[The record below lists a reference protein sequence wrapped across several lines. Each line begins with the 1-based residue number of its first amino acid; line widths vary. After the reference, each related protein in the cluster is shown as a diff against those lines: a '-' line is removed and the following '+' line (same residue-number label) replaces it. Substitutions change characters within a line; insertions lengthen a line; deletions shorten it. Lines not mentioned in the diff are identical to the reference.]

1 MLLLRLICFLLAAFL
16 LPFNLSAEAAV
27 KNEITSIRWSVQN
40 DSANGSRVVRIVA
53 DVKSP
58 VKATPVY
65 DANKKT
71 LIINIEGALPGKNTG
86 NLPIKTDKIR
96 QVTGQ
101 KVSSNGSRLTI
112 HLTSELSKDA
122 YKVFILKKDPANDKP
137 DRVVID
143 IFERL
148 PQAGATAS
156 GLKGKTVLVDPG
168 HGGSDP
174 GAVGANGT
182 KEKDFTLQLGLKLR
196 DALVKEGA
204 KVVMTRTG
212 DVDVHSRN
220 ATARDELQARVDVG
234 IKAKADIFI
243 SVHSNASVKRE
254 QGGLST
260 YYYAK
265 TGNDALLAQNVQ
277 NSLTKGFALDNKGV
291 RQADFYVTKRSPM
304 PAILLEIAFI
314 SNPAE
319 EKLLNSNW
327 FQNKVVTC
335 IMQGLADYFGKNAGG
350 GAKR

>member
-1 MLLLRLICFLLAAFL
+1 LRLKGICFLLAVFL
-16 LPFNLSAEAAV
+16 AAFNLSAGAAA
-27 KNEITSIRWSVQN
+27 KNEITSIRWSVQDN
-40 DSANGSRVVRIVA
+40 SSDGSRVVRIVV

-58 VKATPVY
+58 VKVSSAY
-65 DANKKT
+65 DDSKKT
-71 LIINIEGALPGKNTG
+71 LTVDISGALPGGNTG
-86 NLPIKTDKIR
+86 KLPIKTDKIK

-101 KVSSNGSRLTI
+101 KMSSAGSRLI
-112 HLTSELSKDA
+112 ISLASSLPKDA
-122 YKVFILKKDPANDKP
+122 YKVFVLKNDPANKKP

-148 PQAGATAS
+148 PQPAGASA
-156 GLKGKTVLVDPG
+156 GLKGKVVLVDPG

-174 GAVGANGT
+174 GAVGLNGT
-182 KEKDFTLQLGLKLR
+182 KEKDFTLKLSLKLR

-204 KVVMTRTG
+204 KVVMTRTR
-212 DVDVHSRN
+212 DIDVHSSN
-220 ATARDELQARVDVG
+220 ATAKDELQARVDIG
-234 IKAKADIFI
+234 IKAKADIFV

-265 TGNDALLAQNVQ
+265 THSDALLAESVQ
-277 NSLTKGFALDNKGV
+277 NSLTRGFALDNKGV

-327 FQNKVVTC
+327 FQNKVVAC
-335 IMQGLADYFGKNAGG
+335 IVQGISDYFNKNSGG
-350 GAKR
+350 GEKK

>member
-1 MLLLRLICFLLAAFL
+1 MRLKVIYFLLAVFFGV
-16 LPFNLSAEAAV
+16 FNAGAGAAA
-27 KNEITSIRWSVQN
+27 KNEITSIRWSVQDN
-40 DSANGSRVVRIVA
+40 SADGSRIVRIVA

-58 VKATPVY
+58 VKVSSDY
-65 DANKKT
+65 DEKKKT
-71 LIINIEGALPGKNTG
+71 LTVNIDGALPGSNTG
-86 NLPIKTDKIR
+86 SLPIKTEKIK
-96 QVTGQ
+96 QVKGQ
-101 KVSSNGSRLTI
+101 KVTSASSRLI
-112 HLTSELSKDA
+112 ISLASSLSKDA
-122 YKVFILKKDPANDKP
+122 YKVFVLKNDPANKKP
-137 DRVVID
+137 DRVVVD

-148 PQAGATAS
+148 PQPAGTAV
-156 GLKGKTVLVDPG
+156 GLRGKVILVDPG

-174 GAVGANGT
+174 GAVGLNGT
-182 KEKDFTLQLGLKLR
+182 KEKDFTLKLGLKLR

-204 KVVMTRTG
+204 KVVMTRSG

-220 ATARDELQARVDVG
+220 ATARDELQARVDIGV
-234 IKAKADIFI
+234 KAKADIFV

-265 TGNDALLAQNVQ
+265 TRNDALLAESVQ

-327 FQNKVVTC
+327 FQNKVVAC
-335 IMQGLADYFGKNAGG
+335 IVEGISNYFGK
-350 GAKR
+350 K

>member
-1 MLLLRLICFLLAAFL
+1 LRLKAICFWLAATL
-16 LPFNLSAEAAV
+16 AAFNLSAGAAA
-27 KNEITSIRWSVQN
+27 KNEITSIRWSVQDN
-40 DSANGSRVVRIVA
+40 SSDGSRVVRIVA

-58 VKATPVY
+58 TKASAAY
-65 DANKKT
+65 NAGKRT
-71 LIINIEGALPGKNTG
+71 LTVDIGALPGGNTG
-86 NLPIKTDKIR
+86 VLPIKTDNIK
-96 QVTGQ
+96 QVKGQ
-101 KVSSNGSRLTI
+101 KTSSGASRLVI
-112 HLTSELSKDA
+112 SLAGPISQDA
-122 YKVFILKKDPANDKP
+122 YKVFVLKKDSANKKP

-148 PQAGATAS
+148 PRPAS
-156 GLKGKTVLVDPG
+156 GSAGLTGKVVLVDPG

-174 GAVGANGT
+174 GAVGAGGT
-182 KEKDFTLQLGLKLR
+182 KEKDFTLKLSLKLR
-196 DALVKEGA
+196 DALTKAGA

-212 DVDVHSRN
+212 DVDVHSKN
-220 ATARDELQARVDVG
+220 ATAREELQARVDIG
-234 IKAKADIFI
+234 AKAKADIFV

-265 TGNDALLAQNVQ
+265 AKNDAILAESVQ
-277 NSLTKGFALDNKGV
+277 KSLTKGFALDDKGV

-327 FQNKVVTC
+327 FQNKVVDC
-335 IMQGLADYFGKNAGG
+335 IVQGLSDYFGKNAGG
-350 GAKR
+350 GAKK